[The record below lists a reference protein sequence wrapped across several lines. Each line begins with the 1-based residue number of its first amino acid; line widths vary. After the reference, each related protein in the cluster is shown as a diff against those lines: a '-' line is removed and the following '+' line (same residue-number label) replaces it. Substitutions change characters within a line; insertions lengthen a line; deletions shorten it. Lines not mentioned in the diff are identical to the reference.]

1 MSKIIWDN
9 SVAINHSGG
18 SNLALDILKKRGLG
32 GDAANEFISPSYD
45 GLTDPFVIPGMKPA
59 VDRIFKAIQGNEKIV
74 IYGDYDID
82 GLSSCALMKNAFE
95 MMGHDVELY
104 IPDRFEEG
112 YGLNSKAIE
121 KLKKMGFDLVITVDC
136 GTTAHEQLKKSKK
149 LGLDII
155 ITDHH
160 EPDGKAP
167 KEAVACVNP
176 KLEANNVLVDL
187 AGVGVAFYLIRA
199 LQKKY
204 NLIEKGQEKWL
215 LDLVA
220 LGTICDVV
228 PLVGDNRILATY
240 GLKVLKKTKRK
251 GLISLAI
258 KSGIDL
264 GNITESDLGFK
275 IGPRLNAAGRLA
287 HAQKALDV
295 LNSETDI
302 EAEQLSQVLN
312 DLNIKRQDDTR
323 VIYEEAN
330 KQARKH
336 KSEPIL
342 VLNSPEWSH
351 GVVGIVAS
359 RISEK
364 WHKPVILLQEL
375 SDYAK
380 GSARSYGSFS
390 IINAIRACSEIL
402 ETFGGHTFA
411 AGLKLKNDRIDEFRY
426 RINEYAIANM
436 EATNNFKRVGIS
448 VDLDTLG
455 PDLDLYDNVAQLAPF
470 GNGNKKPYMQ
480 GCYEV
485 SEVRLVGSDAS
496 HLRLK
501 LRSSD
506 ESMHV
511 AIGFGKAEDFGNLE
525 VGQLIDIAFE
535 LSENIWQERRTHQLE
550 IIDIK
555 LKNK

>member
-1 MSKIIWDN
+1 MPKIVWDSSN
-9 SVAINHSGG
+9 AVQLSENEDAAIK
-18 SNLALDILKKRGLG
+18 ILKKRGLN
-32 GDAANEFISPSYD
+32 DKSASEFVNPKYED
-45 GLTDPFVIPGMKPA
+45 LTDPFVIPGMKKA
-59 VDRIFKAIQGNEKIV
+59 VERIYKAINSNEKV
-74 IYGDYDID
+74 VVYGDYDID
-82 GLSSCALMKNAFE
+82 GLSSSALMKDAFK
-95 MMGHDVELY
+95 MMGADVDLY

-112 YGLNSKAIE
+112 YGLNTGALK
-121 KLKKMGFDLVITVDC
+121 KLKKAGFDLVITVDC
-136 GTTAHEQLKKSKK
+136 GTTAHEQVKASAG
-149 LGLDII
+149 LGLEVI

-176 KLEANNVLVDL
+176 KLEKDNSLIDL

-199 LQKKY
+199 LQQKY
-204 NLIEKGQEKWL
+204 KLINDGQEKWL

-228 PLVGDNRILATY
+228 PLSGDNRILAKY
-240 GLKVLKKTKRK
+240 GLKVMNKTKRQ
-251 GLISLAI
+251 GLISLSKKAGLDVS
-258 KSGIDL
+258 K
-264 GNITESDLGFK
+264 ITESDLGFK

-295 LNSETDI
+295 LVANSDI
-302 EAEQLSQVLN
+302 EADELSQALN
-312 DLNIKRQDDTR
+312 ELNSKRQEDTR
-323 VIYEEAN
+323 MIYEEAN
-330 KQARKH
+330 RLARKY
-336 KSEPIL
+336 KKEPIL
-342 VLNSPEWSH
+342 VLSSSDWSH

-375 SDYAK
+375 DQYAK

-390 IINAIRACSEIL
+390 IIEAIRACSELL

-411 AGLKLKNDRIDEFRY
+411 AGLKLNKDRVDEFRY

-436 EATNNFKRVGIS
+436 DAENNFKVVGIS
-448 VDLDTLG
+448 VDLESSAPGLG
-455 PDLDLYDNVAQLAPF
+455 LFDSVAQLSPF
-470 GNGNKKPYMQ
+470 GNGNNKPYMR
-480 GCYEV
+480 GTYEV

-501 LRSSD
+501 LKSD
-506 ESMHV
+506 DNKEHV

-525 VGQLIDIAFE
+525 MGQVIDIAFE
-535 LSENIWQERRTHQLE
+535 LSENIWQDRRTHQLE

-555 LKNK
+555 PKE

>member
-1 MSKIIWDN
+1 MPKIVWDSSN
-9 SVAINHSGG
+9 AVQLSENEDAAIK
-18 SNLALDILKKRGLG
+18 ILKKRGLN
-32 GDAANEFISPSYD
+32 DKSASEFVNPKYED
-45 GLTDPFVIPGMKPA
+45 LTDPFVIPGMKKA
-59 VDRIFKAIQGNEKIV
+59 VERIYKAINSNEKV
-74 IYGDYDID
+74 VVYGDYDID
-82 GLSSCALMKNAFE
+82 GLSSSALMKDAFK
-95 MMGHDVELY
+95 MMGADVDLY

-112 YGLNSKAIE
+112 YGLNTGALK
-121 KLKKMGFDLVITVDC
+121 KLKKAGFDLVITVDC
-136 GTTAHEQLKKSKK
+136 GTTAHEQVKASAG
-149 LGLDII
+149 LGLEVI

-176 KLEANNVLVDL
+176 KLEKDNSLIDL

-199 LQKKY
+199 LQQKY
-204 NLIEKGQEKWL
+204 KLINDGQEKWL

-228 PLVGDNRILATY
+228 PLSGDNRILAKY
-240 GLKVLKKTKRK
+240 GLKVMNKTKRQ
-251 GLISLAI
+251 GLISLSKKAGLDVS
-258 KSGIDL
+258 K
-264 GNITESDLGFK
+264 ITESDLGFK

-295 LNSETDI
+295 LVANSDI
-302 EAEQLSQVLN
+302 EADELSQALN
-312 DLNIKRQDDTR
+312 ELNSKRQEDTR
-323 VIYEEAN
+323 MIYEEAN
-330 KQARKH
+330 RLARKY
-336 KSEPIL
+336 KKEPIL
-342 VLNSPEWSH
+342 VLSSSDWSH

-375 SDYAK
+375 DQYAK

-390 IINAIRACSEIL
+390 IIEAIRACSELL

-411 AGLKLKNDRIDEFRY
+411 AGLKLNKDRVDEFRY

-436 EATNNFKRVGIS
+436 DAENNFKVVGIS
-448 VDLDTLG
+448 VDLESSA
-455 PDLDLYDNVAQLAPF
+455 PDLGLFDNVAQLSPF
-470 GNGNKKPYMQ
+470 GNGNNKPYMR
-480 GCYEV
+480 GTYEV

-501 LRSSD
+501 LKSD
-506 ESMHV
+506 DNKEHV

-525 VGQLIDIAFE
+525 MGQVIDIAFE
-535 LSENIWQERRTHQLE
+535 LSENIWQDRRTHQLE

-555 LKNK
+555 PKE